1 MVVKALTQSFYDK
14 GPVNDDGQRPTRVLF
29 KDEDQIEV
37 YKTETYNGAVH
48 QLVIAELDGTTPFE
62 LIELRSDE
70 QSNSI
75 YASLVNQLGLSKQL
89 RRPPLLSPP
98 GCNYC

>member
-1 MVVKALTQSFYDK
+1 MM
-14 GPVNDDGQRPTRVLF
+14 VNDPPAVF

-48 QLVIAELDGTTPFE
+48 QLVIAELDGTALFE

-70 QSNSI
+70 ESNSI
-75 YASLVNQLGLSKQL
+75 L
-89 RRPPLLSPP
+89 RVFGPISSD
-98 GCNYC
+98 